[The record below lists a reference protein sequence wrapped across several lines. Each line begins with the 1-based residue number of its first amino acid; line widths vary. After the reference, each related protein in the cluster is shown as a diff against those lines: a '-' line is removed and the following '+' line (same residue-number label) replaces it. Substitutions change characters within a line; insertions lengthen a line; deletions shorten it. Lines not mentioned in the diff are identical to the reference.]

1 MTIRPNNQHNYCLD
15 VKDPVTGKVIIQD
28 YECVVVVED
37 FDRAAGTIDIH
48 DVYSTDGLRLIE
60 GGELAQMLRKLI
72 ISQAKNDEWL
82 IDAVFSRNEDDDPRG
97 VWAKA
102 DAQYNERVGK

>member
-1 MTIRPNNQHNYCLD
+1 MTLRPNDEYDYCLD
-15 VKDPVTGKVIIQD
+15 VKDPVTGKVIVAD
-28 YECVVVVED
+28 YECVIVVED
-37 FDRAAGTIDIH
+37 FSRAAGTISIH

-60 GGELAQMLRKLI
+60 GGKLAQMIRRAV

-82 IDAVFSRNEDDDPRG
+82 KEHVFARNEDDDVSG

-102 DAQYNERVGK
+102 DAQYNEQVGK